1 MIEQDTIRLLRECDA
16 GVRMGVDSICQVLEH
31 VRSRD
36 LKSRLERSKA
46 EHDKLASEIE
56 KELARYE
63 DEGKAPNP
71 IAKTMSTM
79 KTNMELMMHEDD
91 ATIASLMTDGCGM
104 GVKSLNKYLNEFE
117 AADER
122 SKDICKR
129 LIQLEE
135 SLIHQIRDFL

>member
-16 GVRMGVDSICQVLEH
+16 GVKMGVDSICQVLGH
-31 VRSRD
+31 VHSRD
-36 LKSRLERSKA
+36 LKARLDRSKA

-56 KELARYE
+56 KELDQYE
-63 DEGKAPNP
+63 DAGKAPNP

-135 SLIHQIRDFL
+135 SLAHQIRDFL

>member
-16 GVRMGVDSICQVLEH
+16 GVKMGVDSICQVLGH
-31 VRSRD
+31 VQSCD
-36 LKSRLERSKA
+36 LKPRLERSKA
-46 EHDKLASEIE
+46 EHDKLASEIK
-56 KELARYE
+56 KELDRYE
-63 DEGKAPNP
+63 DAGKAPNP

-135 SLIHQIRDFL
+135 SLARQIRDFL